1 MKLQEVILRNYRG
14 FRISLQYIIAAR
26 EYDLKRGA
34 KNEKTGLYPAGSTPA
49 PYSACRLRR
58 LGLRKARGSRV

>member
-26 EYDLKRGA
+26 EYDKKLNGEFCVLIVVKD
-34 KNEKTGLYPAGSTPA
+34 
-49 PYSACRLRR
+49 
-58 LGLRKARGSRV
+58 

>member
-26 EYDLKRGA
+26 EYEKNAFILFLA
-34 KNEKTGLYPAGSTPA
+34 KNFLKDWTVTLS
-49 PYSACRLRR
+49 
-58 LGLRKARGSRV
+58 

>member
-26 EYDLKRGA
+26 EY
-34 KNEKTGLYPAGSTPA
+34 EKKTEMVNS
-49 PYSACRLRR
+49 
-58 LGLRKARGSRV
+58 VF

>member
-26 EYDLKRGA
+26 EY
-34 KNEKTGLYPAGSTPA
+34 EKTEMVNS
-49 PYSACRLRR
+49 
-58 LGLRKARGSRV
+58 VF

>member
-26 EYDLKRGA
+26 E
-34 KNEKTGLYPAGSTPA
+34 KTEMVNS
-49 PYSACRLRR
+49 
-58 LGLRKARGSRV
+58 VF

>member
-26 EYDLKRGA
+26 DMI
-34 KNEKTGLYPAGSTPA
+34 KN
-49 PYSACRLRR
+49 
-58 LGLRKARGSRV
+58 

>member
-26 EYDLKRGA
+26 EYFAFKSFGFLFLNLRFSQEYPSGTRACIWRKPDETVKR
-34 KNEKTGLYPAGSTPA
+34 S
-49 PYSACRLRR
+49 
-58 LGLRKARGSRV
+58 VI